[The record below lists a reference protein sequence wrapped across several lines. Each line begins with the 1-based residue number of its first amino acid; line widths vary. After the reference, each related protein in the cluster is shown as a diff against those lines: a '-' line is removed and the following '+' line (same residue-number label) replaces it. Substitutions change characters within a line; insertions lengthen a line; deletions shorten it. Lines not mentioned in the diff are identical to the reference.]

1 MKKKDNVLTN
11 VTYSPYNVLKVIE
24 DIHEKFP
31 DKVSLEGRIEN
42 ALKYYKFWTEVRPVK
57 VREYRIKNGIRLED

>member
-1 MKKKDNVLTN
+1 MKKSVLTN

-31 DKVSLEGRIEN
+31 DKVSLENRIEN
-42 ALKYYKFWTEVRPVK
+42 ALNYYKFYTEVRPVK
-57 VREYRIKNGIRLED
+57 IKDYRIKNGIRLED